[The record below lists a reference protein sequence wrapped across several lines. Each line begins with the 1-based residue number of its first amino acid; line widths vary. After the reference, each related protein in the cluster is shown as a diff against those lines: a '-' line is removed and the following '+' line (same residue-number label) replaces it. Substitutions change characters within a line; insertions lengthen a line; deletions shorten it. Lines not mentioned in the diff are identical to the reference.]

1 MSLATAERAAI
12 SDTFDAV
19 GPDRPTL
26 CDGWTT
32 ADLLAHVLVRERQPW
47 AAGGIVVPAL
57 APLTDKAMESWAST
71 PWTERVE
78 ALRSGPPAWSPLRLP
93 GVDALVNGAELF
105 VHHEDARRG
114 EPGWEPRPADP
125 VRDGELRAVLRR
137 TARMLYR
144 KSPVGVVL
152 ALPDGERI
160 AAKNAGPGVTVTGE
174 PAELVLHGFG
184 RSAVRV
190 EVDGAAADVAALA
203 SSSRG
208 V

>member
-1 MSLATAERAAI
+1 MSLASAERQAI
-12 SDTFDAV
+12 CDTFDAL

-32 ADLLAHVLVRERQPW
+32 ADLLAHLLVRERQPW
-47 AAGGIVVPAL
+47 AAGGIVLPPL
-57 APLTDKAMESWAST
+57 APITEKAMASWAST
-71 PWTERVE
+71 PWTERV
-78 ALRSGPPAWSPLRLP
+78 ALLRSGPPVWSPLRL
-93 GVDALVNGAELF
+93 GVLDALVNGAELF

-125 VRDGELRAVLRR
+125 ARDGELRAVLRR
-137 TARMLYR
+137 MARLLYR
-144 KSPVGVVL
+144 ASPVGVVL

-190 EVDGAAADVAALA
+190 EVDGAPADVAALA